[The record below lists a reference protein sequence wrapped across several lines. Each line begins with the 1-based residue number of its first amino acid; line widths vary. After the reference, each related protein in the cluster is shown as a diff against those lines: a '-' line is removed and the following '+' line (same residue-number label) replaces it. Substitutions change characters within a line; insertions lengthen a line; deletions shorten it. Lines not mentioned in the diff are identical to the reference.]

1 MPNINLSRVLLSV
14 MLADKV
20 VVIRR
25 RQVIGTNGRVSV
37 SKLTIPRVVGTVTM
51 AGPDDLDRL
60 DDHQRL
66 GRVISFVSKFKLQ
79 GPALTGRTLAQ
90 PDLIIWRGDQFV
102 VATVDPYPQFGSGFT
117 QTLATSLDSV
127 DQPASFDPNGAAL
140 IFNQRRNSVYVPIT
154 FNQ

>member
-1 MPNINLSRVLLSV
+1 MPNLNLSRVLLST

-20 VVIRR
+20 TVIRR

-37 SKLTIPRVVGTVTM
+37 DRRTIPRVVGVVTM

-60 DDHQRL
+60 DDHQRM

-79 GPALTGRTLAQ
+79 GPSLTGRTLTQ
-90 PDLIIWRGDQFV
+90 PDLIVWYGDQFV

-117 QTLATSLDSV
+117 QAIATSWNST
-127 DQPASFDPNGAAL
+127 DQPATFDTTGAAL
-140 IFNQRRNSVYVPIT
+140 QFNQRRNSIYVPLT